1 MGSDTMEKVNILGT
15 WIDNVTMG
23 EAVSRI
29 CDLIEERRF
38 SYVVTPNVDHVLK
51 LRHDREFREIY
62 EEASLAVSDG
72 MPLVWSSRI
81 LGTPLK
87 ERVTGAD
94 LMLEVCGAA
103 AQRGYSVFLLGGN
116 KGVAHEAVVV
126 LGRMYPRLRTAGYYC
141 PQYGF
146 EKDHDECLRIQKLI
160 ANSGADILFVGLGA
174 PKQEKWIRD
183 YGSGCQA
190 RMAMGV
196 GASFSFVSGDLR
208 RAPRCMQRLGLE
220 WLWRLLL
227 EPRRLWRR
235 YILAD
240 MPFLWLVLK
249 ELVIGRS
256 GRT

>member
-1 MGSDTMEKVNILGT
+1 MEKVNIIGT
-15 WIDNVTMG
+15 WIDNVTMD

-38 SYVVTPNVDHVLK
+38 SYVVTPNVDHVVK
-51 LRHDREFREIY
+51 LRHDKEFREIY
-62 EEASLAVSDG
+62 EEASLVVPDG
-72 MPLVWSSRI
+72 VPLVWSSRI

-87 ERVTGAD
+87 ERVNGTD
-94 LMLEVCGAA
+94 LMLEVCEAA

-116 KGVAHEAVVV
+116 EGVAQEAVVV
-126 LGRMYPRLRTAGYYC
+126 LGRMYPRLRIAGYYF

-146 EKDHDECLRIQKLI
+146 EKDHDECLQIQKLI
-160 ANSGADILFVGLGA
+160 AISGADILFVALGA

-208 RAPRCMQRLGLE
+208 RAPRCMRRLGLE

-249 ELVIGRS
+249 ALVIGRS

>member
-1 MGSDTMEKVNILGT
+1 MEKVNILGT

-38 SYVVTPNVDHVLK
+38 SYVVTPNVDHVVK

-72 MPLVWSSRI
+72 MPWVWSSRI

-87 ERVTGAD
+87 ERVNGTD

-116 KGVAHEAVVV
+116 KGVAQEAVVV
-126 LGRMYPRLRTAGYYC
+126 LERMYPRLRIAGYYF

-160 ANSGADILFVGLGA
+160 ASSGADILFVGLGA

-190 RMAMGV
+190 RTAMGV

-220 WLWRLLL
+220 WLWRFLL

-249 ELVIGRS
+249 ALVIGRS